1 MAAAAPGSI
10 VRAGGDGYVDG
21 DDEATLIRPM
31 TRAPAISP
39 SLLLYPEIWDVA
51 IHFQDLDS
59 LELKLCSDDVVLPS
73 VVALKETQGYVSTD
87 SVYFDKGI
95 GVDGLEKIDSNKKL
109 QQLKRQ
115 HKDAKL
121 LNLSVY
127 RGSAPVFE
135 DVLVTQ
141 ESQIV
146 VGRQESR
153 NEEREQKGKLKLK
166 QVVEEDST
174 DASSFD
180 SEGPI
185 DIEHDPYFMGKYRPK
200 ANEGRGLTLEEF
212 EQEETNDDETDSSG
226 LDDEVLPERSLEE
239 ELVLLLEEV
248 LVLVLVLVE
257 VLEEEISQPQDGLL
271 VLLLLAILDGLVTSM
286 LVVIDELGDSKAG

>member
-1 MAAAAPGSI
+1 MAAAAPRSI
-10 VRAGGDGYVDG
+10 VRACGNGYVDG
-21 DDEATLIRPM
+21 DDDIDSYSSDDESSCDFSE
-31 TRAPAISP
+31 PAVSKAGMLRLAQIWVANP
-39 SLLLYPEIWDVA
+39 STSHHWTSGIGGVDLYPEIWDVA

-73 VVALKETQGYVSTD
+73 VVALMETQGYGSTD

-95 GVDGLEKIDSNKKL
+95 GVDGLEKIDSNAKL

-141 ESQIV
+141 ESQIL
-146 VGRQESR
+146 VGRQEIR
-153 NEEREQKGKLKLK
+153 NEEREQNGKLKLK

-185 DIEHDPYFMGKYRPK
+185 DIEHDPYFMGGYRPN
-200 ANEGRGLTLEEF
+200 ANEGRGLT
-212 EQEETNDDETDSSG
+212 
-226 LDDEVLPERSLEE
+226 
-239 ELVLLLEEV
+239 
-248 LVLVLVLVE
+248 
-257 VLEEEISQPQDGLL
+257 
-271 VLLLLAILDGLVTSM
+271 
-286 LVVIDELGDSKAG
+286 

>member
-1 MAAAAPGSI
+1 MPCRQSFVVASGVALPFFL
-10 VRAGGDGYVDG
+10 VR
-21 DDEATLIRPM
+21 R
-31 TRAPAISP
+31 
-39 SLLLYPEIWDVA
+39 LYPEIWDVA
-51 IHFQDLDS
+51 IHFQDMDS

-73 VVALKETQGYVSTD
+73 VVALMEIQGYGSTD

-95 GVDGLEKIDSNKKL
+95 GVDGLEKIDSNAKL

-153 NEEREQKGKLKLK
+153 NEEREHKGKLKLK

-185 DIEHDPYFMGKYRPK
+185 DIEHDPYFMGEYRPK

-226 LDDEVLPERSLEE
+226 LDDEVLPE
-239 ELVLLLEEV
+239 
-248 LVLVLVLVE
+248 
-257 VLEEEISQPQDGLL
+257 
-271 VLLLLAILDGLVTSM
+271 VTVM
-286 LVVIDELGDSKAG
+286 LNFCGVW